1 MTACSCSLKKGNAAM
16 ERCNDNFF
24 SVLRQI
30 ESETQRDLK
39 RQHLLSER
47 LHALQEPKRYENPL
61 QYQLIPQRYR
71 MKHNGYAVCRPCA
84 EHSRHHCVPLFT
96 NFNRFDYYGED
107 SPEHSARLTLNNDEC
122 YLTVELGC
130 CLARITHL
138 MFTSVK
144 ALKELKFVS
153 GNMYPMISNDITYL
167 NGLYLRMKSNYM
179 QYRTLRMKQMAED
192 NTIGDVKLLQKSEN
206 ANDEVHCDLPED
218 TINEVNGRYFEVG
231 SHKIL
236 NMSNSERD
244 FEQYETRKQRFHIG
258 SKWKRDE

>member
-1 MTACSCSLKKGNAAM
+1 M

-71 MKHNGYAVCRPCA
+71 IKHNGYAVCRSCA

-96 NFNRFDYYGED
+96 NFSRFDYYRED

-153 GNMYPMISNDITYL
+153 GNMYPMISNDI
-167 NGLYLRMKSNYM
+167 
-179 QYRTLRMKQMAED
+179 YRTLRMKQMAED
-192 NTIGDVKLLQKSEN
+192 NTIGDVKLLQSSFSILILYLVCSINRYESEN

-218 TINEVNGRYFEVG
+218 TINEVNGRYFEVD

-236 NMSNSERD
+236 NMSNSEKD